1 MEVGNRI
8 REVRKKQAISM
19 KELARRVGVSYL
31 TIQRIETGESSPSV
45 ALLSEIAYQLKQPIT
60 SFFDRTTGV
69 RLVRPGDQPEIDSS
83 MLMLKLLVP
92 KGVINDKISVSLG
105 RARAGKCIDLHKN
118 QGLEITYLLKGTCTF
133 RYDGKV
139 YDMGAGD
146 ILYFDAERPHEI
158 EALEPIEFINFY
170 LRQMP

>member
-8 REVRKKQAISM
+8 REVRKKQNISM
-19 KELARRVGVSYL
+19 KELARKVGVSYL

-69 RLVRPGDQPEIDSS
+69 RLVRQADQPEIDSS

-92 KGVINDKISVSLG
+92 KGIINDNISVSLG
-105 RARAGKCIDLHKN
+105 SARPGKCIDLHKN

-139 YDMGAGD
+139 YDMTAGD

-158 EALEPIEFINFY
+158 EALEPIEFINFS

>member
-8 REVRKKQAISM
+8 REVRKKRAVSM
-19 KELARRVGVSYL
+19 KELARKVGVSYL

-69 RLVRPGDQPEIDSS
+69 RLVRPDDQPEIDSAT
-83 MLMLKLLVP
+83 LMLKLLVP
-92 KGVINDKISVSLG
+92 KGVINDNISVSLG
-105 RARAGKCIDLHKN
+105 KARAGRCIDLHRN
-118 QGLEITYLLKGTCTF
+118 EGLEITYLLKGTCKFT
-133 RYDGKV
+133 YDGLV
-139 YDMGAGD
+139 YDMAAGD

-158 EALEPIEFINFY
+158 EALEPMEFINFY
-170 LRQMP
+170 LRQVP